1 MGYVN
6 LLEQKKVSTQE
17 ESLTRTGLFW
27 NTNMAAVLS
36 FWETNIIVSIRAHPN
51 LVFPW
56 HKGKHFRA
64 ITGDCKLAASI
75 NFIRGISAGKRDS
88 F

>member
-36 FWETNIIVSIRAHPN
+36 FWKPI
-51 LVFPW
+51 
-56 HKGKHFRA
+56 
-64 ITGDCKLAASI
+64 
-75 NFIRGISAGKRDS
+75 
-88 F
+88 